1 MSLPAK
7 DNSIDH
13 HIDPAIGGPV
23 TGPAARIAPRPQ
35 PEGDPA
41 SFVVMGWGGPG
52 GITPYGL
59 ARRSLGSQV
68 LWLFGVSAS
77 APTTV
82 LAGGTVAT
90 FAATGVIAVPLS
102 FPLLAVA
109 LGLFAIGYTRLARD
123 VPHAATFAA
132 LLTHG
137 LGRTVGAAAAFVA
150 VLSYNCVQIGLY
162 GLLGATLAGQLGGP
176 WWGWALAAWTVVAVI
191 GYRGVTLGA
200 PVVAVVLTLELG
212 MIVLFDVVALTHPA
226 QAEAG
231 AWLQPWSP
239 DLLAVDGVGGVLAFG
254 VAAFLGFETTAAFGE
269 EVRSDRSVGRAT
281 GLCLAFLG
289 IFYGISAWALAV
301 AVGPDHI
308 VDAARDP
315 GSGIPLRTWGRSG
328 RSTRPRGPPPRSRLP
343 PAPTWPTRTA
353 RSRRCTDSCAASNPR
368 GRTPDAVGQAGV
380 TLSASRTP
388 VMSRTR
394 KTIGLQPITEKVQP
408 RAAASSAAVISA
420 ATPFDPRNPH
430 SSRSTTT
437 AVPAGWD
444 SIRRRRCVASCG
456 AVTRSRSPTT
466 RTITAC
472 AATSTTSNREPSD
485 GCDARS
491 PSRPLTMGARSS
503 RSRRRR
509 RLNHRAQLTPTVPPC
524 RAKQGSR
531 RRRRSA
537 RSAAR
542 RGLRLRPS
550 ATGLHEHP
558 RARPSS
564 ASRRRRSRQM
574 RNAACRDRADAAGG
588 DRFAAL
594 DDQPSAVEREAAH
607 PLASR

>member
-1 MSLPAK
+1 M
-7 DNSIDH
+7 
-13 HIDPAIGGPV
+13 

-77 APTTV
+77 APMTV

-226 QAEAG
+226 QADAG

-254 VAAFLGFETTAAFGE
+254 VAAFLGFETTAAFGGGGAL
-269 EVRSDRSVGRAT
+269 RP
-281 GLCLAFLG
+281 LG
-289 IFYGISAWALAV
+289 
-301 AVGPDHI
+301 
-308 VDAARDP
+308 
-315 GSGIPLRTWGRSG
+315 
-328 RSTRPRGPPPRSRLP
+328 RPRYGDVPGVPRDLLRDL
-343 PAPTWPTRTA
+343 
-353 RSRRCTDSCAASNPR
+353 
-368 GRTPDAVGQAGV
+368 GVGAG
-380 TLSASRTP
+380 
-388 VMSRTR
+388 
-394 KTIGLQPITEKVQP
+394 
-408 RAAASSAAVISA
+408 
-420 ATPFDPRNPH
+420 
-430 SSRSTTT
+430 
-437 AVPAGWD
+437 
-444 SIRRRRCVASCG
+444 RRRR
-456 AVTRSRSPTT
+456 P
-466 RTITAC
+466 
-472 AATSTTSNREPSD
+472 
-485 GCDARS
+485 
-491 PSRPLTMGARSS
+491 RPH
-503 RSRRRR
+503 RRRR
-509 RLNHRAQLTPTVPPC
+509 PRPGLGDPLLPSPSWPP
-524 RAKQGSR
+524 A
-531 RRRRSA
+531 SA
-537 RSAAR
+537 RSVR
-542 RGLRLRPS
+542 WRSPPGSPCW
-550 ATGLHEHP
+550 
-558 RARPSS
+558 RARCS
-564 ASRRRRSRQM
+564 AR
-574 RNAACRDRADAAGG
+574 
-588 DRFAAL
+588 
-594 DDQPSAVEREAAH
+594 
-607 PLASR
+607 

>member
-77 APTTV
+77 APMTV

-212 MIVLFDVVALTHPA
+212 MIVLFESWRSPIPRRPKPVRGCSPGAPTCSPSTGW
-226 QAEAG
+226 AG
-231 AWLQPWSP
+231 CSP
-239 DLLAVDGVGGVLAFG
+239 SASR
-254 VAAFLGFETTAAFGE
+254 
-269 EVRSDRSVGRAT
+269 RSS
-281 GLCLAFLG
+281 
-289 IFYGISAWALAV
+289 
-301 AVGPDHI
+301 
-308 VDAARDP
+308 
-315 GSGIPLRTWGRSG
+315 GSRPPRRSG
-328 RSTRPRGPPPRSRLP
+328 RRC
-343 PAPTWPTRTA
+343 APTA
-353 RSRRCTDSCAASNPR
+353 RSAALRACAWRSSGSSTGSRR
-368 GRTPDAVGQAGV
+368 GRWPSPSAPTTSSTPPATRARGSPCAPGAGPGAAHTRVGHHPGRGYRPHRPGRRAQRARGDAPTAAPRRTRVVARL
-380 TLSASRTP
+380 TLS
-388 VMSRTR
+388 V
-394 KTIGLQPITEKVQP
+394 
-408 RAAASSAAVISA
+408 
-420 ATPFDPRNPH
+420 
-430 SSRSTTT
+430 
-437 AVPAGWD
+437 
-444 SIRRRRCVASCG
+444 
-456 AVTRSRSPTT
+456 
-466 RTITAC
+466 
-472 AATSTTSNREPSD
+472 
-485 GCDARS
+485 
-491 PSRPLTMGARSS
+491 
-503 RSRRRR
+503 
-509 RLNHRAQLTPTVPPC
+509 
-524 RAKQGSR
+524 KQGSR
-531 RRRRSA
+531 
-537 RSAAR
+537 
-542 RGLRLRPS
+542 
-550 ATGLHEHP
+550 
-558 RARPSS
+558 
-564 ASRRRRSRQM
+564 
-574 RNAACRDRADAAGG
+574 
-588 DRFAAL
+588 
-594 DDQPSAVEREAAH
+594 
-607 PLASR
+607 